1 MLFLKSFETLT
12 HKLNS
17 PSVKSTA
24 VLWLNKEFTSCTVN
38 SSPSSSYF
46 LFYYIAYL
54 FLNLNRQ
61 RNGQLWNE
69 VHDEISYNNSRQPT
83 KLLPVYSDNKLTIIY
98 IPISTFHCSSCLF
111 KPLHLITEIH
121 CSHQHHLLQKNKKF
135 LPELENSQNVQ
146 LAPAIFSFSLAQT
159 STKHLCFAVVKAL
172 SSC

>member
-121 CSHQHHLLQKNKKF
+121 CSHQHHLLQKNK
-135 LPELENSQNVQ
+135 NSCQSWKIPKTCSWLQQFSHSHQLRPAQNIFVLQ
-146 LAPAIFSFSLAQT
+146 LSRL
-159 STKHLCFAVVKAL
+159 
-172 SSC
+172 

>member
-121 CSHQHHLLQKNKKF
+121 CSHQHHLLQKNKK
-135 LPELENSQNVQ
+135 
-146 LAPAIFSFSLAQT
+146 
-159 STKHLCFAVVKAL
+159 
-172 SSC
+172 